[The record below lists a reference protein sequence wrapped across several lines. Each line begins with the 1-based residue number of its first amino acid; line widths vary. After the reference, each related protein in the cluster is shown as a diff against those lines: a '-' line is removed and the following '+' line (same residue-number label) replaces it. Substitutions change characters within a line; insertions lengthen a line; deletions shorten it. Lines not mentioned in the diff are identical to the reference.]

1 MLSNS
6 TTGGPWRARTRRH
19 GKRTGSWGLGP
30 SGEGSECPV
39 GTEGPFRKM
48 IRFWGRWGEAQ
59 SGECPG
65 APGCAPRSSVLS
77 VLYQNKRNFF
87 REHLFEVISK

>member
-19 GKRTGSWGLGP
+19 GKRTGGWGLGP

-48 IRFWGRWGEAQ
+48 IRFWGR
-59 SGECPG
+59 
-65 APGCAPRSSVLS
+65 
-77 VLYQNKRNFF
+77 
-87 REHLFEVISK
+87 